1 MTASLSLPADA
12 EMQEPAPP
20 VFPLLP
26 FAYTA
31 YVEHCSHDYAHYVAK
46 LAHADEKP
54 MEAQD
59 ALGLRMLTDMNQA
72 FFSLVWAP
80 LGAAVSRSQA

>member
-1 MTASLSLPADA
+1 MTASRSVSADP
-12 EMQEPAPP
+12 EMQELPPP

-26 FAYTA
+26 FAYMA

-46 LAHADEKP
+46 LAQSDEKP

-80 LGAAVSRSQA
+80 LGSAISRAQV